1 MADVQTINA
10 HSNGVCDVAFD
21 RTGAYLASCGT
32 DTLVRLYDVPAAAT
46 GDLQQHSTKEA
57 DHNTIA
63 LSFTADAVRPD
74 LSRFSLPALLVSSCS
89 LN

>member
-10 HSNGVCDVAFD
+10 HSNGICDLAFD

-32 DTLVRLYDVPAAAT
+32 DALVRVYNVPAAAT
-46 GDLQQHSTKEA
+46 GDLEPHSTKDS

-63 LSFTADAVRPD
+63 LSFTADAVRAR
-74 LSRFSLPALLVSSCS
+74 LVLPPNLLLTTFIV
-89 LN
+89 NR